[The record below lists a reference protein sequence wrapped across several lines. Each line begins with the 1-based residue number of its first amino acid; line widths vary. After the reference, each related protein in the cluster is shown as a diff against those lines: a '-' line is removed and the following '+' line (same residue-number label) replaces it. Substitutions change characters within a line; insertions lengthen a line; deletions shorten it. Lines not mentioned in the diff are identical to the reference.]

1 MCWNQSV
8 SLNTFLFSNFVLLL
22 IIYNNS
28 YTKYKIPSLNNWLT
42 YIFIESIILMQL
54 IEFFIWRN
62 IDNRYYNRVFSGLAC
77 FLLFIQPIISIMIIH
92 KKLLRN
98 ILLLVYLLMS
108 LPYLGY
114 LFYSNRIY
122 SETSKSGHLL
132 WKFVDNNPIFWMVW
146 LFFFLFSFIYTENW
160 RGFVFASITLIIS
173 WINYTN
179 DNTIGSMWCWLI
191 NSMMIYY
198 AVYLLLVLPFCE
210 KKSIC

>member
-28 YTKYKIPSLNNWLT
+28 YTKYKIPELHNGLT
-42 YIFIESIILMQL
+42 YIFIESFIFMQL
-54 IEFFIWRN
+54 IELFIWRN
-62 IDNRYYNRVFSGLAC
+62 IDNRYYNHIFSGLAC
-77 FLLFIQPIISIMIIH
+77 VLLFIQPIISIMFIH
-92 KKLLRN
+92 TKLLRN

-146 LFFFLFSFIYTENW
+146 LFFFLFSFVYTQLW
-160 RGFVFASITLIIS
+160 RGFVFAAITLMIS
-173 WINYTN
+173 WINYTK

-198 AVYLLLVLPFCE
+198 AIYLLLFLPFCE
-210 KKSIC
+210 KKRIC